1 MREIELSYTVEPPAE
16 QLRERLTPH
25 SILEYADVYEIRSCE
40 STGDGAEATV
50 AIDDTEMTVRFSELE
65 NGYEYRF
72 VDGGMFEERY
82 SRVIVEDGEEARVTA
97 TARYTFD
104 SIWSFVLDRLGA
116 KTVRRELELTITNLL
131 EDVAGSETVDDGPE
145 TMDDGD

>member
-1 MREIELSYTVEPPAE
+1 MREIELSSTVEPSAE
-16 QLRERLTPH
+16 QLRERLTPR
-25 SILEYADVYEIRSCE
+25 SILEYADVYEVRSCE
-40 STGDGAEATV
+40 PTGDGAEATV
-50 AIDDTEMTVRFSELE
+50 AIDGTEMTVRFSELE

-82 SRVIVEDGEEARVTA
+82 STITIEEGEETRVTA

-131 EDVAGSETVDDGPE
+131 EEVRESESNEDSRAK
-145 TMDDGD
+145 

>member
-16 QLRERLTPH
+16 QLRERLTPR
-25 SILEYADVYEIRSCE
+25 SILEYADVYEVRACE
-40 STGDGAEATV
+40 PTDDGAEATV
-50 AIDDTEMTVRFSELE
+50 AIDGSEMTVQFSALE
-65 NGYEYRF
+65 DGYEYRF
-72 VDGGMFEERY
+72 VDGEMFAERY
-82 SRVIVEDGEEARVTA
+82 SRLTVEDGEETRVTA

-131 EDVAGSETVDDGPE
+131 EDVKRAEANDPPRE
-145 TMDDGD
+145 E